1 MAFVFLYA
9 PFREEGET
17 FTSNQL
23 RSTSSAFNIS
33 FTEPFCNVG
42 EFSFSVPVTDRITQF
57 LEKGTLVSIDGE
69 CWGIIRELDQ
79 PGDMVTV
86 YGQDL
91 RGLLEQR
98 ITLFPDQPKDSGLQG
113 YDAIKDVTT
122 EALVKY
128 FVNGNAVDPVD
139 PNRKIVG
146 LEIAPDLGR
155 GVENDAYM
163 SRFEVL
169 SDVVTKNLEL
179 REMGWT
185 VKADLARSRYV
196 FDVVAGV
203 DRTGGQYENPRVVFD
218 ADLRNVLSL
227 EFILSAKSERNIFYA
242 TLSKQRREAEALTCM
257 YPREEGVIASGVDR
271 REQHLNV
278 SMEVEAEENIYTE
291 MRDYA
296 LKDAEKYAE
305 TRTINIQ
312 DTGRYVYGVDYNLGD
327 IVTVQANTGIAQGIA
342 GNARIV
348 SVTTTW
354 LPSGGVQ
361 RELTLGEMRFTVID
375 VLNRKIKNEG
385 E

>member
-1 MAFVFLYA
+1 MAYIFLYA

-33 FTEPFCNVG
+33 FTEPFCKVG
-42 EFSFSVPVTDRITQF
+42 EFSFSVPVTDKIVDF
-57 LEKGTLVSIDGE
+57 LEKGNLVSIDGE
-69 CWGIIRELDQ
+69 YWGIIREMDQ
-79 PGDMVTV
+79 PGDQITV

-128 FVNGNAVDPVD
+128 FVKNNAVEPMDQ
-139 PNRKIVG
+139 NRKIMG
-146 LEIAPDLGR
+146 LEIAEDLGR

-163 SRFEVL
+163 TRFEVL

-185 VKADLARSRYV
+185 VKADLARNCYV
-196 FDVVAGV
+196 FDVVSGV
-203 DRTGGQYENPRVVFD
+203 DRTGAQYDNPRVVFD
-218 ADLRNVLSL
+218 AELRNVLSL

-257 YPREEGVIASGVDR
+257 YPREEGMIATGVDR

-278 SMEVEAEENIYTE
+278 SMQVEAEENIYTE

-296 LKDAEKYAE
+296 LKDAERYVE

-312 DTGRYVYGVDYNLGD
+312 DSGRYVYGVDYNLGD
-327 IVTVQANTGIAQGIA
+327 IVTVQANSGIAMGIA
-342 GNARIV
+342 GDARIV
-348 SVTTTW
+348 SITTNW

-361 RELTLGEMRFTVID
+361 RDITLGDMRFTVVD

>member
-1 MAFVFLYA
+1 MAYIFLYA

-33 FTEPFCNVG
+33 FTEPFCKVG
-42 EFSFSVPVTDRITQF
+42 EFSFSVPVTDKIVDF
-57 LEKGTLVSIDGE
+57 LEKGNLVSIDGE
-69 CWGIIRELDQ
+69 YWGIIREMDQ
-79 PGDMVTV
+79 PGDQITV

-128 FVNGNAVDPVD
+128 FVKNNAVEPMD
-139 PNRKIVG
+139 PNRKIMG
-146 LEIAPDLGR
+146 LEIAEDLGR

-163 SRFEVL
+163 TRFEVL

-185 VKADLARSRYV
+185 VKTDLARNCYV
-196 FDVVAGV
+196 FDVVSGV
-203 DRTGGQYENPRVVFD
+203 DRTGAQYDNPRVVFD
-218 ADLRNVLSL
+218 AELRNVLSL

-257 YPREEGVIASGVDR
+257 YPREEGMIATGVDR

-278 SMEVEAEENIYTE
+278 SMQVEAEENIYTE

-296 LKDAEKYAE
+296 LKDAERYVE

-312 DTGRYVYGVDYNLGD
+312 DSGRYVYGVDYNLGD
-327 IVTVQANTGIAQGIA
+327 IVTVQANSGIAMGIA
-342 GNARIV
+342 GDARIV
-348 SVTTTW
+348 SITTNW

-361 RELTLGEMRFTVID
+361 RDITLGDMRFTVVD